1 MLIEDCIGPLLSLT
15 PAGSSFLSPIA
26 FRRNE
31 DLSASSNIQLR
42 CNNSLGITTT
52 WTIQMCISN
61 CSTKIALD
69 QSIATTFS
77 ELFIPARTLSV
88 GLYQLT
94 LTVTMKQSS
103 QLTSSSSVYVRIIPS
118 GIQVNL
124 VQLATSMITRGYAQN
139 LTLNPG
145 AFSIDFDGNIFN
157 TSVRV

>member
-1 MLIEDCIGPLLSLT
+1 
-15 PAGSSFLSPIA
+15 
-26 FRRNE
+26 
-31 DLSASSNIQLR
+31 
-42 CNNSLGITTT
+42 
-52 WTIQMCISN
+52 MCISN
-61 CSTKIALD
+61 CSTKITLD